1 MYQLE
6 WSKSG
11 PLTTTNLGE
20 KVEQQELSL
29 TVGGNA
35 KLFSHDGR
43 QFGIA
48 CKTKH
53 TFTTSK

>member
-1 MYQLE
+1 MHQLE

-43 QFGIA
+43 QFGS
-48 CKTKH
+48 CL
-53 TFTTSK
+53 